1 MYIYDKGEFSSCKDI
16 YYYSASDVAWKLKL
30 FDSYPSILDVLRHGN
45 ETLFKRV
52 STQFFNKWNIS
63 SELSKNRGKYV
74 VLYNSDL
81 KKYIYCYYLSIFL
94 VVLNLFY
101 FLYIII
107 LDKKIIKPFKRDV

>member
-1 MYIYDKGEFSSCKDI
+1 MYIYDKSEFSSCKDI

-52 STQFFNKWNIS
+52 STQFFNKWNIP
-63 SELSKNRGKYV
+63 SELSTNRGKYV

-81 KKYIYCYYLSIFL
+81 KKYIYCYYLSIFTVAL
-94 VVLNLFY
+94 NILYVLYFLLFY
-101 FLYIII
+101 
-107 LDKKIIKPFKRDV
+107 DKNDNPNSL